1 MVIFLAHS
9 YLHELI
15 YVLIKCILIKRIYFT
30 TRETGCWKIY
40 GLCCSLLMCGQ
51 NLLIGLKKMQYI
63 VKSNFHSSL
72 RHVRSKSFVC
82 RHKFDRNNCKVSKNY
97 VIYVLVN
104 PIPGFCWTLHFFLTS
119 VLSNILP
126 RRLKGKE
133 RLKKW
138 FEFYFRIIIF
148 FFFIFIFFFFF
159 FEKIFF

>member
-15 YVLIKCILIKRIYFT
+15 YVLIKRIYFT

-104 PIPGFCWTLHFFLTS
+104 PIPGFCWTLHFFWR
-119 VLSNILP
+119 LSCPIYY
-126 RRLKGKE
+126 RDDWRGKNAWKNG
-133 RLKKW
+133 LNS
-138 FEFYFRIIIF
+138 IF
-148 FFFIFIFFFFF
+148 V
-159 FEKIFF
+159 